1 MAAVE
6 RGGLQRAGFNAAP
19 TVSVRMRKVHRADT
33 KPELLLRSALWR
45 RGLRFYKDRRV
56 AGRHVDVS
64 FPGARL
70 AVFVD
75 GCFWHGCPEH
85 WSLPTKNREYWE
97 RKITVVRDRDAEDST
112 ALAGDGWTV
121 LRLWEHEVVASP
133 EETARRVEQM
143 VRRGIR
149 CRARRP
155 AVAEDGR
162 S

>member
-1 MAAVE
+1 M
-6 RGGLQRAGFNAAP
+6 
-19 TVSVRMRKVHRADT
+19 
-33 KPELLLRSALWR
+33 
-45 RGLRFYKDRRV
+45 
-56 AGRHVDVS
+56 
-64 FPGARL
+64 